1 MFAARICRSMHGQK
15 RRLVQNFYRPDRFPA
30 GNRRLLRMY
39 FQKFSTGNLRLPGLE
54 PNILSVC
61 CQVRIGLTVAT
72 LKVDNFD
79 ILRSHHE
86 LNLLLTIPG
95 NIVADNLTE

>member
-1 MFAARICRSMHGQK
+1 M
-15 RRLVQNFYRPDRFPA
+15 D
-30 GNRRLLRMY
+30 
-39 FQKFSTGNLRLPGLE
+39 FQKFPTGNLRLPGLD
-54 PNILSVC
+54 PNILPVC
-61 CQVRIGLTVAT
+61 CHVRIGLSVIT

-95 NIVADNLTE
+95 NIVADNLSE